1 MRRRFVPRW
10 LALSVVCLVGSVA
23 LGPAAFGA
31 DGSAPT
37 DPATLAPE
45 TTVVYAELSNLD
57 PLLDVALAPR
67 TRQLLEN
74 VDAYQKYV
82 QSEKYQ
88 QLKMV
93 VGVLEGRL
101 GKSWDAAL
109 RELVGGGVSVC
120 FDPASQTGFLAIR
133 SRDREL
139 LAKLNS
145 TLIEL
150 IEGDAKTHGR
160 PSPVKSHEYRGF
172 NGWSLGGEEIHAI
185 VDDFLLISNKAD
197 TLKAAIDRRCDP
209 STKNLAGTD
218 EFAAARSKRP
228 GGSIGWSWLKLAAV
242 RQDPNVQQAL
252 SKRSDNPLVELLL
265 AGVIDA
271 LKQAPY
277 VTASLVHESNALRLR
292 TELPRQ
298 ASATSASRAWYFA
311 AKPDEAALVPPGT
324 IGTFTMFRD
333 LAGLWVARDELFDE
347 ATVAKFAQADT
358 QLGLFFSGRDFG
370 PEVLGELEAP
380 LQFVVARQDYPAD
393 KPVPALKLPAF
404 ALVLKLK
411 HADDFAP
418 ELLITYQKFVGI
430 FNITGGQEGRP
441 QLLLATEEYQGA
453 TISKA
458 TYRPNSKAPKENA
471 PPHFNFSP
479 ACARIG
485 DHFVFGSTFGI
496 VRQVV
501 DALKPGQPPAALK
514 DNTALTVESAPLATI
529 LADNKELL
537 ITQNMLGQGHSR
549 SEAETAVQ
557 TILDVLG
564 QLSELVLRVDDQ
576 PGTLALDTTLR
587 W

>member
-1 MRRRFVPRW
+1 MRRRFGPRW
-10 LALSVVCLVGSVA
+10 LALSVCLVVSAA
-23 LGPAAFGA
+23 LGA
-31 DGSAPT
+31 DGSGQS
-37 DPATLAPE
+37 DPAALAPE
-45 TTVVYAELSNLD
+45 TSLVYAEFNNLG

-88 QLKMV
+88 ELKTV

-101 GKSWDAAL
+101 GKSWDTAL
-109 RELVGGGVSVC
+109 RDLVGGGISVC
-120 FDPASQTGFLAIR
+120 VDPAAHTGFLAIR
-133 SRDREL
+133 SGDREL
-139 LAKLNS
+139 LAKINN

-160 PSPVKSHEYRGF
+160 PSPVKSQEYGGF
-172 NGWSLGGEEIHAI
+172 TGWSFGGEEVHVI
-185 VDDFLLISNKAD
+185 VDDFLLISNKAE
-197 TLKAAIDRRCDP
+197 TLKAAIDRRSDP
-209 STKNLAGTD
+209 STKSLATTQ
-218 EFAAARSKRP
+218 EFTAARSKRP
-228 GGSIGWSWLKLAAV
+228 HGSIGWSWLKLAAL

-271 LKQAPY
+271 VKQAPY
-277 VTASLVHESNALRLR
+277 VTASIVHESNTLRLR
-292 TELPRQ
+292 TELPREN
-298 ASATSASRAWYFA
+298 SATSASRAWYFA
-311 AKPDEAALVPPGT
+311 ARPNEAALVPPGT

-333 LAGLWVARDELFDE
+333 LAGLWVARDDLFDE

-380 LQFVVARQDYPAD
+380 VQFIVARQSYAAD
-393 KPVPALKLPAF
+393 KPIPALKLPAF
-404 ALVLKLK
+404 ALALKLK
-411 HADDFAP
+411 HPDDFAQ
-418 ELLITYQKFVGI
+418 ELLITYQKFIGI
-430 FNITGGQEGRP
+430 FNITGGQEGRA
-441 QLLLATEEYQGA
+441 QLLLSTEDYQGS

-458 TYRPNSKAPKENA
+458 MYLPDSKAPKENA
-471 PPHFNFSP
+471 PQHYNFSP

-485 DHFVFGSTFGI
+485 DHFVFGSTVGI
-496 VRQVV
+496 VRHVV
-501 DALKPGQPPAALK
+501 DALKQPPAALK
-514 DNTALTVESAPLATI
+514 DNTALTVESAPLAAI

-564 QLSELVLRVDDQ
+564 QLTQFVVRIDDA
-576 PGTLALDTTLR
+576 PGTLAIDTTLR